1 MPLTS
6 EQTQATSIRSYYA
19 TSTTSTTSSPA
30 KLGND
35 FFAATCTATEPPM
48 LDDDYKVQLI
58 MVRAVKVELKQKRKR
73 IQLGFSVLLMKVKR
87 NKYQ

>member
-1 MPLTS
+1 
-6 EQTQATSIRSYYA
+6 
-19 TSTTSTTSSPA
+19 
-30 KLGND
+30 
-35 FFAATCTATEPPM
+35 M